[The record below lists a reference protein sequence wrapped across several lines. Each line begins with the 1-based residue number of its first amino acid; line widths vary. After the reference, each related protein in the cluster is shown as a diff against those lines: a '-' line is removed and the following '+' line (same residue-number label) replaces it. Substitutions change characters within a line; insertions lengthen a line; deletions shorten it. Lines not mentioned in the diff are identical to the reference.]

1 MVAKMEQLQVLFN
14 TCAPWV
20 VLWMYAAN
28 PGKLIPQHMVLN
40 RAQFFLVPQ
49 HGDDHEG
56 ANDISPGAL
65 PQQAQ
70 EQNVSDGHD
79 AQHIHRQEMWIRG
92 TALYRLRTG

>member
-40 RAQFFLVPQ
+40 RA
-49 HGDDHEG
+49 
-56 ANDISPGAL
+56 A
-65 PQQAQ
+65 AQ
-70 EQNVSDGHD
+70 D
-79 AQHIHRQEMWIRG
+79 W
-92 TALYRLRTG
+92 RLELQG